1 MKTFLRIML
10 FFWMTLIIVYAQDR
24 NHRRVIP
31 EKPTTERLCEINKPN
46 ADDLQRLNDIESLKL
61 KSKNSDWQMAF
72 RNQQREFYEDGFNA
86 RDTRTTINKTL
97 LGNGFL
103 KIEEI
108 YQFWDGSAWVN
119 SDKKSYT
126 YAVNNNMIEFLFQ
139 YWDVSNWVN
148 SSKITYTY
156 DVNDNKIEESV
167 QGWDGSN
174 WLNDWKYK
182 YTCDMNN
189 NTIEW
194 LYQDWDGSSWVNHE
208 KLTYSYIPTDVNEF
222 TGEIKT
228 YSLSSNFPN
237 PFNPTTII
245 KYQIPEMN
253 FVKVKVYDIL
263 GNEIET
269 LVNEEKPAGAYEITW
284 SAANLPSGVYCYRI
298 QAEEFMQTREM
309 VLLK

>member
-1 MKTFLRIML
+1 M
-10 FFWMTLIIVYAQDR
+10 
-24 NHRRVIP
+24 
-31 EKPTTERLCEINKPN
+31 
-46 ADDLQRLNDIESLKL
+46 
-61 KSKNSDWQMAF
+61 
-72 RNQQREFYEDGFNA
+72 
-86 RDTRTTINKTL
+86 
-97 LGNGFL
+97 
-103 KIEEI
+103 IEEL
-108 YQFWDGSAWVN
+108 YQNWDG
-119 SDKKSYT
+119 
-126 YAVNNNMIEFLFQ
+126 
-139 YWDVSNWVN
+139 SNWVN
-148 SSKITYTY
+148 NFKHTYTY
-156 DVNDNKIEESV
+156 DVNNNLIEVLGQSWNGSDWINSSKSTYSYDINNNMIEHLGQSWDGSNWVNISKGAYTYEVNNLIEELM
-167 QGWDGSN
+167 QEWDGSN

-182 YTCDMNN
+182 YTYDMNN

-237 PFNPTTII
+237 PFNPTTTI

-284 SAANLPSGVYCYRI
+284 SAANLPSGVYFYRI
-298 QAEEFMQTREM
+298 QAEEFMQTRKM